1 MTFALPLCPPGQI
14 EHAFELLD
22 HRHHFNHHGN
32 HRIQLI
38 MPCLVQVWTE
48 TRGHKYRGYSA
59 EPSQGLCLP
68 PAEDKKREDRVP
80 GLPER
85 HLDQLHRQTFEEY
98 AQEVNMYLDEI
109 YHRGDPLQV

>member
-1 MTFALPLCPPGQI
+1 
-14 EHAFELLD
+14 
-22 HRHHFNHHGN
+22 
-32 HRIQLI
+32 

-68 PAEDKKREDRVP
+68 PTEDKKREDRVP

-109 YHRGDPLQV
+109 YQTRPLASQIY